1 MKEHYYGNREYKLLL
16 STKSY
21 VQSSDTKKLIPYNS
35 QDTGS
40 IQKTG
45 SIQDLGSIQLDS
57 FSIKTRVEP
66 DIQVEMDGGIIEQ
79 HFLKKIRSNDTNYHE
94 FNNRLNNKL
103 NSAYDLYKIQNQ
115 QNINHC
121 IRNNVKFHYN
131 SKKRQHNLDKK
142 LQKRVTQLMFRL
154 NEGKGKALYIIGI
167 TDDGNSIG
175 LSLEQ
180 IFESVHYLDNMIKII
195 NATVQ
200 YYRIYLGKNGFVLT
214 TRITLLPFKE
224 IEYFA

>member
-1 MKEHYYGNREYKLLL
+1 MKELYYGNREYKLLL

-21 VQSSDTKKLIPYNS
+21 VQSSDNKKIIPYSS
-35 QDTGS
+35 QDTAS
-40 IQKTG
+40 IG

-57 FSIKTRVEP
+57 FSLKTRTKN
-66 DIQVEMDGGIIEQ
+66 DIQVEMDGGIMEQ
-79 HFLKKIRSNDTNYHE
+79 YFLKKIKNNDTNYHE
-94 FNNRLNNKL
+94 FHNKL
-103 NSAYDLYKIQNQ
+103 NRTYDLYKIQNQ

-180 IFESVHYLDNMIKII
+180 IFESVHYLDTMIKII